1 MNERTTDTLS
11 QLSRT
16 VGHYVNH
23 DDVLI
28 RFASLWV
35 IVAIVFTV
43 AWVGSYSLLP
53 QGLLRGANP
62 GATGEYAGSVTREF
76 LSLFA
81 WNVGVSLIAIGAN
94 TFRSVNTPLGYVL
107 QVIQAP
113 RYGVVWGTGSLAI
126 GSGARIT
133 PSLSVLLER
142 SGPME
147 LTAIIAIVVA
157 TRGVM
162 IWHQSSGPRW
172 KEPFESVRSPRDW
185 SLTRREWALF
195 VGGYALLA
203 VANYREALDI
213 ASVAG

>member
-1 MNERTTDTLS
+1 MHERTTDTLYR
-11 QLSRT
+11 LSRT
-16 VGHYVNH
+16 VGRYVNH
-23 DDVLI
+23 DDVLT

-35 IVAIVFTV
+35 IVATLFTI

-62 GATGEYAGSVTREF
+62 GATGRYAGSVTREF

-81 WNVGVSLIAIGAN
+81 WNVGVSLIAVGAN

-126 GSGARIT
+126 GGGTRVT
-133 PSLSVLLER
+133 PSLSVVGER

-157 TRGVM
+157 TGGVM
-162 IWHQSSGPRW
+162 IWHQTSGPRW
-172 KEPFESVRSPRDW
+172 KEPCDRVRSPRDW
-185 SLTRREWALF
+185 SLTRREWILL

-203 VANYREALDI
+203 LANYREALDI